1 MAFAI
6 LCAAAPNFLILDEP
20 TNHLDIQTI
29 EALGNALLKYKV
41 SLAISFVCLFNTS
54 DTISTELI
62 RLALISLRNLLPMA
76 GIFNR
81 KGHLQ
86 TQNWAHFP

>member
-1 MAFAI
+1 MRGRSQLPHPGRADQP
-6 LCAAAPNFLILDEP
+6 LGHPDHRGPWKCSSE
-20 TNHLDIQTI
+20 IQ
-29 EALGNALLKYKV
+29 GSFGYK
-41 SLAISFVCLFNTS
+41 FCLPVTS